1 MFVILLAVT
10 LGVAL
15 LTSGTVVF
23 FFRKS
28 IRQILDRI
36 IGESVAQA
44 WQKFLTF
51 CLFVVGVSAGAQVW
65 KLEQYLQPQPI
76 GPEGKTRILTLDG
89 PAIALEIYRTIIQ
102 VLQGMAWALLV
113 FFVVALIAFVLVKF
127 SERRG
132 TGQSPS
138 VGPPPA
144 A

>member
-1 MFVILLAVT
+1 MFLVLLAVT

-15 LTSGTVVF
+15 LTSAIVVW
-23 FFRKS
+23 FFRRP

-36 IGESVAQA
+36 IGENVAEA

-65 KLEQYLQPQPI
+65 KLEQYLQPQPA
-76 GPEGKTRILTLDG
+76 GPDGKVRVLTLDG

-113 FFVVALIAFVLVKF
+113 FFVVALIAFVLVRLG
-127 SERRG
+127 ETRGRRA
-132 TGQSPS
+132 PE
-138 VGPPPA
+138 A
-144 A
+144 